1 LVQGHILARDFT
13 EIPLEVVMRV
23 LAFFLLA
30 VVGVLPFVET
40 RDLHAASEAEV
51 AAARV
56 PLEHYINAH
65 ATGNPDYIRKAF
77 FPEAKIMAFRDGK
90 LLNLSVEEFA
100 SRFSGKPAADESQR
114 QRRIDSLT
122 ITGNAGVARIVLDY
136 PDTTLTDYM
145 SLLKVDGEWKIVNK
159 VFNAEPKA
167 KPGSTVKTTQLPDD
181 REAVKQAVL
190 DYVEALYE
198 ADSARIERSV
208 HRDLFKLGFERDK
221 DGTYKPYR
229 MTYQELYDLAGRWNK
244 TGRIPKNSKKEI
256 VVYDV
261 ADQTASAKLTAMW
274 GIDYLHLAKFDGK
287 WMITD
292 ILWQTPPR
300 S

>member
-1 LVQGHILARDFT
+1 
-13 EIPLEVVMRV
+13 MRV
-23 LAFFLLA
+23 LAFFLA
-30 VVGVLPFVET
+30 AIIAGLPLLVT
-40 RDLHAASEAEV
+40 RNSNAASEAEA
-51 AAARV
+51 AAARL
-56 PLEHYINAH
+56 PLESYINAH

-77 FPEAKIMAFRDGK
+77 FPDAKIMAFRDGK

-114 QRRIDSLT
+114 RRRIDSLD

-136 PDTTLTDYM
+136 PDATLTDYM
-145 SLLKVDGEWKIVNK
+145 SLLKVNGEWKIVNK

-167 KPGSTVKTTQLPDD
+167 KPATDSQLPDD

-198 ADSARIERSV
+198 ADSSRIEKSV

-274 GIDYLHLAKFDGK
+274 GIDYVHLAKFDGK

-292 ILWQTPPR
+292 ILYQTPPR
-300 S
+300 H

>member
-1 LVQGHILARDFT
+1 
-13 EIPLEVVMRV
+13 MRV
-23 LAFFLLA
+23 LVFLLA
-30 VVGVLPFVET
+30 AIVGGLTFVET
-40 RDLHAASEAEV
+40 RELRASEADA

-56 PLEHYINAH
+56 PLESYINAH
-65 ATGNPDYIRKAF
+65 ATGNPEYIRKAF
-77 FPEAKIMAFRDGK
+77 LPDAKIMAFRDGK

-114 QRRIDSLT
+114 KRRIDSLD

-136 PDTTLTDYM
+136 PDATLIDYM
-145 SLLKVDGEWKIVNK
+145 SLLKVNGEWKIVNK
-159 VFNAEPKA
+159 VFNVEPKA
-167 KPGSTVKTTQLPDD
+167 KPTTAATQQPDD

-198 ADSARIERSV
+198 ADSSRIERSV

-244 TGRIPKNSKKEI
+244 SGRIPRNSKKDI

-261 ADQTASAKLTAMW
+261 TDQTASAKLTAMW

>member
-1 LVQGHILARDFT
+1 
-13 EIPLEVVMRV
+13 MRV
-23 LAFFLLA
+23 LAFLLA
-30 VVGVLPFVET
+30 AVIGGLPFLET
-40 RDLHAASEAEV
+40 RDLRAANETEAEA
-51 AAARV
+51 AAARI

-77 FPEAKIMAFRDGK
+77 FPDAKIMAFRDGK

-114 QRRIDSLT
+114 KRRIDSLD
-122 ITGNAGVARIVLDY
+122 ITGNAGIARIVLDY
-136 PDTTLTDYM
+136 PDATLTDYM
-145 SLLKVDGEWKIVNK
+145 SLLKVNGEWKIVNK
-159 VFNAEPKA
+159 VFNAVPKA
-167 KPGSTVKTTQLPDD
+167 KSSQPDE

-198 ADSARIERSV
+198 ADPTRIERSI

-221 DGTYKPYR
+221 DGAYKPYR
-229 MTYQELYDLAGRWNK
+229 MTYQELYDLAARWNK

>member
-1 LVQGHILARDFT
+1 
-13 EIPLEVVMRV
+13 MRV
-23 LAFFLLA
+23 LAYLLA
-30 VVGVLPFVET
+30 AIIGVSPLLET
-40 RDLHAASEAEV
+40 RDLHAASEAE
-51 AAARV
+51 APAARI
-56 PLEHYINAH
+56 PLENYINAH
-65 ATGNPDYIRKAF
+65 ATGNPDFIRKAF
-77 FPEAKIMAFRDGK
+77 LPEAKIMAFRDGK

-114 QRRIDSLT
+114 KRRIDSLD

-136 PDTTLTDYM
+136 PDAVLTDYM
-145 SLLKVDGEWKIVNK
+145 SLLKVGGEWKIVNK

-167 KPGSTVKTTQLPDD
+167 KPAKNHTTAQPPDD

-198 ADSARIERSV
+198 ADSTRIERSV

-229 MTYQELYDLAGRWNK
+229 MTYQELYDLAGKWNK

>member
-1 LVQGHILARDFT
+1 M
-13 EIPLEVVMRV
+13 EVVMRV
-23 LAFFLLA
+23 LAFFLA
-30 VVGVLPFVET
+30 SIMGVLPFLET
-40 RDLHAASEAEV
+40 RDLHAASEAEA
-51 AAARV
+51 AAARI

-77 FPEAKIMAFRDGK
+77 FPSAKIMAFRDGK
-90 LLNLSVEEFA
+90 VLNLSVEEFA
-100 SRFSGKPAADESQR
+100 SRFSGKPAPDESQR
-114 QRRIDSLT
+114 KRRIDSLD

-136 PDTTLTDYM
+136 PDATLTDYM
-145 SLLKVDGEWKIVNK
+145 SLLKIDGEWKIVNK
-159 VFNAEPKA
+159 VFNAEPKG
-167 KPGSTVKTTQLPDD
+167 KPATNSTAAQLPDD

-198 ADSARIERSV
+198 ADSARIERSI

-287 WMITD
+287 WMVTD

>member
-1 LVQGHILARDFT
+1 
-13 EIPLEVVMRV
+13 MRV
-23 LAFFLLA
+23 LVFLLA
-30 VVGVLPFVET
+30 AIVGGVTFVET
-40 RDLHAASEAEV
+40 RELRASEAEAV
-51 AAARV
+51 AARV
-56 PLEHYINAH
+56 PLESYISAH
-65 ATGNPDYIRKAF
+65 ATGNPEYIRKAF
-77 FPEAKIMAFRDGK
+77 FPDAKIMAFRDGK

-114 QRRIDSLT
+114 KRRIDSLD

-136 PDTTLTDYM
+136 PDATLVDYM

-159 VFNAEPKA
+159 VFNVEPKA
-167 KPGSTVKTTQLPDD
+167 KPTAAATQQPDD

-198 ADSARIERSV
+198 ADSSRIERSV

-244 TGRIPKNSKKEI
+244 SGRIPKNSKKDI

-261 ADQTASAKLTAMW
+261 ADQTASAKLTAWW

-292 ILWQTPPR
+292 ILYQTPPR
-300 S
+300 L

>member
-1 LVQGHILARDFT
+1 
-13 EIPLEVVMRV
+13 MRFV
-23 LAFFLLA
+23 IFFLAA
-30 VVGVLPFVET
+30 VVGVFPLLGTVNPS
-40 RDLHAASEAEV
+40 AASDAEA
-51 AAARV
+51 AAARI
-56 PLEHYINAH
+56 PLENYINAH

-77 FPEAKIMAFRDGK
+77 FPDAKIMAFRDGK

-100 SRFSGKPAADESQR
+100 SRFSGKPAGDESQR
-114 QRRIDSLT
+114 KRRIDSLD
-122 ITGNAGVARIVLDY
+122 ITGNTGVARIVLDY

-167 KPGSTVKTTQLPDD
+167 KSTTKPADD
-181 REAVKQAVL
+181 REAVTQAVL

-198 ADSARIERSV
+198 ADSSRIERSV
-208 HRDLFKLGFERDK
+208 HKELFKLGFERDK

-229 MTYQELYDLAGRWNK
+229 MSYQELYDLAGRWNK
-244 TGRIPKNSKKEI
+244 SGRFPKNSRKDI
-256 VVYDV
+256 VVYDI
-261 ADQTASAKLTAMW
+261 ADQTAAAKLTAMW

>member
-1 LVQGHILARDFT
+1 
-13 EIPLEVVMRV
+13 MRV
-23 LAFFLLA
+23 MALFLAA
-30 VVGVLPFVET
+30 IVGALPFLGPT
-40 RDLHAASEAEV
+40 GLNASEAET
-51 AAARV
+51 AAARI
-56 PLEHYINAH
+56 PLENYIKAH
-65 ATGNPDYIRKAF
+65 ATGNPEYIRKAF

-100 SRFSGKPAADESQR
+100 SRFEGKPAADESQR
-114 QRRIDSLT
+114 KRHIDSLN
-122 ITGNAGVARIVLDY
+122 IKGNAGNARIVLDY
-136 PDTTLTDYM
+136 PQATLTDYM

-159 VFNAEPKA
+159 VFNAEPKT
-167 KPGSTVKTTQLPDD
+167 KPATTSFAAQQPDD

-198 ADSARIERSV
+198 ADSSRIERSV

-221 DGTYKPYR
+221 EGTYKPYR

-244 TGRIPKNSKKEI
+244 TGRVPKNSKKDI

-261 ADQTASAKLTAMW
+261 ADQTAAAKLTAMW

>member
-1 LVQGHILARDFT
+1 
-13 EIPLEVVMRV
+13 MRV
-23 LAFFLLA
+23 LAFFLA
-30 VVGVLPFVET
+30 ATIGVLPLLET
-40 RDLHAASEAEV
+40 RDLHAASEAEA
-51 AAARV
+51 AAARI
-56 PLEHYINAH
+56 PLENYINAH

-114 QRRIDSLT
+114 KRRIDSLN
-122 ITGNAGVARIVLDY
+122 ITGNAAVARIVLDY

-167 KPGSTVKTTQLPDD
+167 KAVTAAQVPDD

>member
-1 LVQGHILARDFT
+1 
-13 EIPLEVVMRV
+13 MRV
-23 LAFFLLA
+23 LVFLLA
-30 VVGVLPFVET
+30 AIVGGLTFVET
-40 RDLHAASEAEV
+40 RELRASEADA

-56 PLEHYINAH
+56 PLESYINAH
-65 ATGNPDYIRKAF
+65 ATGNPEYIRKAF

-100 SRFSGKPAADESQR
+100 SRFSGKPAADEAQR
-114 QRRIDSLT
+114 KRRIDSLD

-136 PDTTLTDYM
+136 PDATLIDYM
-145 SLLKVDGEWKIVNK
+145 SLLKVNGEWKIVNK
-159 VFNAEPKA
+159 VFNVEPKA
-167 KPGSTVKTTQLPDD
+167 KPTAAATQQPDD

-198 ADSARIERSV
+198 ADSSRIERSV

-244 TGRIPKNSKKEI
+244 SGRIPKDSKKEI
-256 VVYDV
+256 VVFDV
-261 ADQTASAKLTAMW
+261 ADQTASAKLTARW

-292 ILWQTPPR
+292 ILYQTPPR
-300 S
+300 L

>member
-1 LVQGHILARDFT
+1 
-13 EIPLEVVMRV
+13 MRV
-23 LAFFLLA
+23 LVIFLA
-30 VVGVLPFVET
+30 AMVGVLPFLNT
-40 RDLHAASEAEV
+40 ADLHAASEAE
-51 AAARV
+51 ATAARV
-56 PLEHYINAH
+56 PLENYINAH

-77 FPEAKIMAFRDGK
+77 FPDAKIMAFRDGK

-100 SRFSGKPAADESQR
+100 SRFSGKPAADESER
-114 QRRIDSLT
+114 KRRIDSLD

-159 VFNAEPKA
+159 VFNADPKA
-167 KPGSTVKTTQLPDD
+167 KPAAQLPDD

-198 ADSARIERSV
+198 ADSTRIARSV

-261 ADQTASAKLTAMW
+261 ADQTAAAKLTAMW

>member
-1 LVQGHILARDFT
+1 
-13 EIPLEVVMRV
+13 MRV
-23 LAFFLLA
+23 LALVLA
-30 VVGVLPFVET
+30 TVVGVLPVT
-40 RDLHAASEAEV
+40 GTADLHARSEAEAEA
-51 AAARV
+51 AAARI
-56 PLEHYINAH
+56 PLENYINAH

-77 FPEAKIMAFRDGK
+77 FAEAKIMAFREGK

-114 QRRIDSLT
+114 KRRIESLD
-122 ITGNAGVARIVLDY
+122 ITGNAGSARIVLDY
-136 PDTTLTDYM
+136 PDVTMIDYM
-145 SLLKVDGEWKIVNK
+145 SLLKVNGEWKIVNK
-159 VFNAEPKA
+159 AFNAAPKE
-167 KPGSTVKTTQLPDD
+167 KPKTAAAQLPDN
-181 REAVKQAVL
+181 REAVRQAVL

-198 ADSARIERSV
+198 ADATRIERSV
-208 HRDLFKLGFERDK
+208 HRDLFKLGFEWDK
-221 DGTYKPYR
+221 DGPYKPTR
-229 MTYQELYDLAGRWNK
+229 MTYQQLYDLAGRWNK

-261 ADQTASAKLTAMW
+261 TDQTASAKLTAMW

-287 WMITD
+287 WMITN

>member
-1 LVQGHILARDFT
+1 
-13 EIPLEVVMRV
+13 MRV
-23 LAFFLLA
+23 LAFLLA
-30 VVGVLPFVET
+30 AIVGVSPFLET
-40 RDLHAASEAEV
+40 RESTAANEAQ
-51 AAARV
+51 AARV
-56 PLEHYINAH
+56 PLESYISAH

-77 FPEAKIMAFRDGK
+77 FPDAKIMAFRDGK
-90 LLNLSVEEFA
+90 LLNLSVGEFS
-100 SRFSGKPAADESQR
+100 SRFNGKPAADESQR
-114 QRRIDSLT
+114 KRRIESLS
-122 ITGNAGVARIVLDY
+122 ITGNAGVAQIVLDY
-136 PDTTLTDYM
+136 PDATLTDYM
-145 SLLKVDGEWKIVNK
+145 SLLKVNGEWKIVNK
-159 VFNAEPKA
+159 VFNVEPKV
-167 KPGSTVKTTQLPDD
+167 KPATTPTAAQPMDD

-198 ADSARIERSV
+198 ADSTRIERSV

-244 TGRIPKNSKKEI
+244 SGRIPKNSRKDI

-261 ADQTASAKLTAMW
+261 ADQTAAAKLTAMW
-274 GIDYLHLAKFDGK
+274 GMDYVHLAKFDGK

-300 S
+300 F

>member
-1 LVQGHILARDFT
+1 
-13 EIPLEVVMRV
+13 MRV
-23 LAFFLLA
+23 LAFFLA
-30 VVGVLPFVET
+30 AIIGVLPLLET
-40 RDLHAASEAEV
+40 RDLHAASEAEA
-51 AAARV
+51 AAARI
-56 PLEHYINAH
+56 PLENYINAH

-114 QRRIDSLT
+114 KRRIDSLN

-167 KPGSTVKTTQLPDD
+167 KPTTNSTAAQLPDD

>member
-1 LVQGHILARDFT
+1 
-13 EIPLEVVMRV
+13 MRV
-23 LAFFLLA
+23 LTFLLA
-30 VVGVLPFVET
+30 AIIGGLP
-40 RDLHAASEAEV
+40 LLGNAASEAET
-51 AAARV
+51 AAARI
-56 PLEHYINAH
+56 PLENYINAH
-65 ATGNPDYIRKAF
+65 ATGNPEYIRKAF
-77 FPEAKIMAFRDGK
+77 FSEAKILAFRDGK
-90 LLNLSVEEFA
+90 LLNLSVEQFA

-114 QRRIDSLT
+114 KRRIDSLD
-122 ITGNAGVARIVLDY
+122 ITGNAAVARIVLDY

-167 KPGSTVKTTQLPDD
+167 KPTTNSTAAQQPDD

-208 HRDLFKLGFERDK
+208 HKDLFKLGFERDK
-221 DGTYKPYR
+221 KEGTYKPYR

-244 TGRIPKNSKKEI
+244 NGRIPKNSKKEI

-274 GIDYLHLAKFDGK
+274 GMDYLHLAKFDGK

>member
-1 LVQGHILARDFT
+1 
-13 EIPLEVVMRV
+13 
-23 LAFFLLA
+23 
-30 VVGVLPFVET
+30 
-40 RDLHAASEAEV
+40 
-51 AAARV
+51 
-56 PLEHYINAH
+56 
-65 ATGNPDYIRKAF
+65 
-77 FPEAKIMAFRDGK
+77 MAFRDGK

-100 SRFSGKPAADESQR
+100 SRFSGKPAADESQCK
-114 QRRIDSLT
+114 RRIDRLD

-136 PDTTLTDYM
+136 PDATLIDYM
-145 SLLKVDGEWKIVNK
+145 SLLKVNGEWKIVNK
-159 VFNAEPKA
+159 VFNVEPKA
-167 KPGSTVKTTQLPDD
+167 KPTTAATQQPDD

-198 ADSARIERSV
+198 ADSSRIERSV

-221 DGTYKPYR
+221 DGTYKSYR

-244 TGRIPKNSKKEI
+244 SGRIPRNSKKDI

-261 ADQTASAKLTAMW
+261 TDQTASAKLTAMW

>member
-1 LVQGHILARDFT
+1 
-13 EIPLEVVMRV
+13 MRV
-23 LAFFLLA
+23 LAFFFVA
-30 VVGVLPFVET
+30 IIGVLPLLET
-40 RDLHAASEAEV
+40 RDLHAASEAE
-51 AAARV
+51 ATAARI
-56 PLEHYINAH
+56 PLENYINAH

-90 LLNLSVEEFA
+90 LLNLSTEEFA

-114 QRRIDSLT
+114 KRRIDSLD

-145 SLLKVDGEWKIVNK
+145 SLLKVNGEWKIVNK

-167 KPGSTVKTTQLPDD
+167 KLTISQLPDD
-181 REAVKQAVL
+181 RGAVKQAVL

-208 HRDLFKLGFERDK
+208 HKDLFKLGFERDQ

>member
-1 LVQGHILARDFT
+1 
-13 EIPLEVVMRV
+13 MRV
-23 LAFFLLA
+23 LALFLA
-30 VVGVLPFVET
+30 VIVGVLPFVEPT
-40 RDLHAASEAEV
+40 GLHASEAEV
-51 AAARV
+51 AAARI
-56 PLEHYINAH
+56 PLENYIKAH
-65 ATGNPDYIRKAF
+65 ATGNPDYIRQAF
-77 FPEAKIMAFRDGK
+77 FPAAKIMAFRDGK

-100 SRFSGKPAADESQR
+100 SRFEGKPAADESQR
-114 QRRIDSLT
+114 KRHIDSLN
-122 ITGNAGVARIVLDY
+122 ITGNAGAARIVLDY
-136 PDTTLTDYM
+136 PQAVLTDYM

-159 VFNAEPKA
+159 VFHADPKT
-167 KPGSTVKTTQLPDD
+167 KPTTTPSVAQQPENRDE

-198 ADSARIERSV
+198 ADSSRIERSV

-221 DGTYKPYR
+221 EGTYKPYR

-244 TGRIPKNSKKEI
+244 TGRVPKNSKKEI

-261 ADQTASAKLTAMW
+261 ADQTAAAKLTAMW

>member
-1 LVQGHILARDFT
+1 
-13 EIPLEVVMRV
+13 MRV
-23 LAFFLLA
+23 LVFLLA
-30 VVGVLPFVET
+30 VVIGLTLVET
-40 RDLHAASEAEV
+40 RELRASEAEA

-56 PLEHYINAH
+56 PLESYINAH

-77 FPEAKIMAFRDGK
+77 FPDAKIMAYRDGK

-100 SRFSGKPAADESQR
+100 SRFNGKPAADEAQR
-114 QRRIDSLT
+114 KRRIESLD

-136 PDTTLTDYM
+136 PDATLTDYM

-159 VFNAEPKA
+159 VFNVEPKA
-167 KPGSTVKTTQLPDD
+167 KPAANTQQPDD

-244 TGRIPKNSKKEI
+244 NGRIPKNSKKEI

-261 ADQTASAKLTAMW
+261 TDQTASAKLTAMW

>member
-1 LVQGHILARDFT
+1 
-13 EIPLEVVMRV
+13 MRV
-23 LAFFLLA
+23 LALVVA
-30 VVGVLPFVET
+30 AIVGVLPLMET
-40 RDLHAASEAEV
+40 RNLHAASDADA

-56 PLEHYINAH
+56 PLESYISAH

-77 FPEAKIMAFRDGK
+77 FADAKIMAWRDGK

-114 QRRIDSLT
+114 KRRIESLD

-136 PDTTLTDYM
+136 PDATLTDYM
-145 SLLKVDGEWKIVNK
+145 SLLKVNGEWKIVNK
-159 VFNAEPKA
+159 AFHAEPKT
-167 KPGSTVKTTQLPDD
+167 KPATQTTSAQPSDD

-198 ADSARIERSV
+198 ADTTRIERSV

-221 DGTYKPYR
+221 EGAYKPYR
-229 MTYQELYDLAGRWNK
+229 MTYQELYDLAARWNK
-244 TGRIPKNSKKEI
+244 TGRVPKNSKKEI

>member
-1 LVQGHILARDFT
+1 
-13 EIPLEVVMRV
+13 MRV
-23 LAFFLLA
+23 LAFFVAAIIGVVPLL
-30 VVGVLPFVET
+30 ET
-40 RDLHAASEAEV
+40 RDLHAANEAET
-51 AAARV
+51 AAARI
-56 PLEHYINAH
+56 PLENYINAH

-114 QRRIDSLT
+114 KRRIDSLD

-136 PDTTLTDYM
+136 PDVTLTDYM
-145 SLLKVDGEWKIVNK
+145 SLLKVGGEWKIVNK
-159 VFNAEPKA
+159 VFTAEPKA
-167 KPGSTVKTTQLPDD
+167 NPATNSTPVQPSDD

-256 VVYDV
+256 IVYDV

>member
-1 LVQGHILARDFT
+1 
-13 EIPLEVVMRV
+13 MRV
-23 LAFFLLA
+23 LTFVLATIIAGVPFL
-30 VVGVLPFVET
+30 ET
-40 RDLHAASEAEV
+40 RNPIAASEAE
-51 AAARV
+51 AAAASI
-56 PLEHYINAH
+56 PLENYINAH
-65 ATGNPDYIRKAF
+65 ATGNPEYIRKAF
-77 FPEAKIMAFRDGK
+77 LPDAKIMAFRDGK

-100 SRFSGKPAADESQR
+100 SRFSGKPAMDESQR
-114 QRRIDSLT
+114 KRRIDSLDL
-122 ITGNAGVARIVLDY
+122 TGNAGVARIVLDY
-136 PDTTLTDYM
+136 PDVVLTDYM
-145 SLLKVDGEWKIVNK
+145 SLLKVDGEWKIINK
-159 VFNAEPKA
+159 VFYGEPKA
-167 KPGSTVKTTQLPDD
+167 KTQLPDD

-198 ADSARIERSV
+198 ADPARIERSI

-229 MTYQELYDLAGRWNK
+229 MTYQELYDLAARWNK

>member
-1 LVQGHILARDFT
+1 
-13 EIPLEVVMRV
+13 MRV

-30 VVGVLPFVET
+30 VIGVLPFLET
-40 RDLHAASEAEV
+40 RDLSAASEAEV
-51 AAARV
+51 AAARI

-65 ATGNPDYIRKAF
+65 ATGNPDYVRKAF

-159 VFNAEPKA
+159 VFNAEPKP

-181 REAVKQAVL
+181 GEAVKQAVL

-244 TGRIPKNSKKEI
+244 SGRIPKNSKKEI

-261 ADQTASAKLTAMW
+261 TDQTASAKLTAMW

-292 ILWQTPPR
+292 ILWQSPPR

>member
-1 LVQGHILARDFT
+1 LVQGRILARDFT

-65 ATGNPDYIRKAF
+65 ATGNPDYVRKAF

-159 VFNAEPKA
+159 VFNA
-167 KPGSTVKTTQLPDD
+167 QLPGFLIHPLV
-181 REAVKQAVL
+181 ENAVKHGMTNNSEPLKIRIAARMRDGRLV
-190 DYVEALYE
+190 VEIA
-198 ADSARIERSV
+198 
-208 HRDLFKLGFERDK
+208 
-221 DGTYKPYR
+221 
-229 MTYQELYDLAGRWNK
+229 N
-244 TGRIPKNSKKEI
+244 TGRLDTRSS
-256 VVYDV
+256 
-261 ADQTASAKLTAMW
+261 QTNGGGTHIGLRNVRERLAKLYPEKSNFTLRQ
-274 GIDYLHLAKFDGK
+274 DDK
-287 WMITD
+287 WIRATIEMEV
-292 ILWQTPPR
+292 
-300 S
+300 

>member
-1 LVQGHILARDFT
+1 
-13 EIPLEVVMRV
+13 MRV
-23 LAFFLLA
+23 LILFLA
-30 VVGVLPFVET
+30 AIIGGLPY
-40 RDLHAASEAEV
+40 LNNSNIHAASEAEA

-65 ATGNPDYIRKAF
+65 ATGNPEFIRKAF
-77 FPEAKIMAFRDGK
+77 LPEAKIMAFRDGK

-114 QRRIDSLT
+114 KRHIDSLNL
-122 ITGNAGVARIVLDY
+122 TGNTGVARIVLDY
-136 PDTTLTDYM
+136 PDTVLTDFM
-145 SLLKVDGEWKIVNK
+145 SLLKVNGEWKIANK
-159 VFNAEPKA
+159 VFNAAPKA
-167 KPGSTVKTTQLPDD
+167 KSTSTAGQQPDD

-198 ADSARIERSV
+198 ADSSRIERSV
-208 HRDLFKLGFERDK
+208 HQDLFKLGFERDK

-229 MTYQELYDLAGRWNK
+229 MTYKELFDLAGRWNK
-244 TGRIPKNSKKEI
+244 AGKIPRDSKKEI

-261 ADQTASAKLTAMW
+261 SDQTAAAKLTAMW
-274 GIDYLHLAKFDGK
+274 GIDYMHLAKFNGR

-300 S
+300 